1 MDGQTREGEAFGLKP
16 NQTERHGREARR
28 VFSREENTKPRQSLN
43 NITTGVREREDT
55 NRTRE
60 AGNRD
65 EVEGVVAN
73 TLKLFRDGAIG
84 FIDWLGGGVSSP
96 WHVRGRRPRASLSP
110 EESRIP
116 SRCRQSS
123 Q

>member
-16 NQTERHGREARR
+16 NQTVRHGREARR

-65 EVEGVVAN
+65 EVEGVIAN
-73 TLKLFRDGAIG
+73 TLKLFRHGACLLANTFTREAFRSSELASSIG
-84 FIDWLGGGVSSP
+84 
-96 WHVRGRRPRASLSP
+96 
-110 EESRIP
+110 
-116 SRCRQSS
+116 
-123 Q
+123 